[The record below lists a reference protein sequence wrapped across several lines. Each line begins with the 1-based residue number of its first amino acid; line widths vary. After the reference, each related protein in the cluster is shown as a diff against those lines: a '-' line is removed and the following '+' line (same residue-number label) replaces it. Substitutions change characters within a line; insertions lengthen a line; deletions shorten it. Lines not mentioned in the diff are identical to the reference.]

1 MEKWVIAFV
10 ATLLLTVGIGLSIL
24 LVWLISELLEFLN
37 VKNLY
42 TVKRIIVW
50 VFWLVVYMVLMTMMF
65 YILVP

>member
-65 YILVP
+65 YTLVP

>member
-24 LVWLISELLEFLN
+24 LVWLVSELLEFLN

-42 TVKRIIVW
+42 RVKRIIVW
-50 VFWLVVYMVLMTMMF
+50 VFWLVVYLVAMTMVF
-65 YILVP
+65 YTLVP